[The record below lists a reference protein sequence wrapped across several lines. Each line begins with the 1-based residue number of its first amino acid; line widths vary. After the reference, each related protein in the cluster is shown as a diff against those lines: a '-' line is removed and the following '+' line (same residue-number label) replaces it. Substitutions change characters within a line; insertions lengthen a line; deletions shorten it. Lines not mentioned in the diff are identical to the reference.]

1 MQANYGQLCNEL
13 CNKIAIT
20 AAGNNGGL
28 DSLLQEPGTVK
39 KALATRGLCDWVSP
53 RRGAGSSFGYRMK
66 DVACS
71 NGYPRKRKCGP

>member
-28 DSLLQEPGTVK
+28 DSLLQEPWPVK
-39 KALATRGLCDWVSP
+39 KSPARGGVSVI
-53 RRGAGSSFGYRMK
+53 GSVREEVRAVVS
-66 DVACS
+66 VIA
-71 NGYPRKRKCGP
+71 